1 MSPSVLPTAPR
12 RHPGRA
18 LAARR
23 LAGRLAIYSLAL
35 GLVLGAAPVV
45 AAKAGDRVFT
55 GACTG
60 ASTWKLK
67 LSNENGRIETELE
80 VDQNR
85 IGRLWTVAITDNGVT
100 IFRGQRTTTAPS
112 GSFTV
117 RRITTNRVGTD
128 RFIAVARASRTG
140 EVCRARGTF

>member
-1 MSPSVLPTAPR
+1 MRLSIRSASRPSTSRSA
-12 RHPGRA
+12 
-18 LAARR
+18 AARR
-23 LAGRLAIYSLAL
+23 RATRLAVYTLAL
-35 GLVLGAAPVV
+35 GLVLASAPAA

-55 GACTG
+55 GACSG
-60 ASTWKLK
+60 ASTWTLK

-85 IGRLWTVAITDNGVT
+85 VGRLWTVAITDNGAT

-117 RRITTNRVGTD
+117 RRITANRAGTD
-128 RFIAVARASRTG
+128 RFIAVARAARTG

>member
-1 MSPSVLPTAPR
+1 MRLSIRSANRPLE
-12 RHPGRA
+12 GRGS
-18 LAARR
+18 AARR
-23 LAGRLAIYSLAL
+23 GATRVTVYTLAL
-35 GLVLGAAPVV
+35 GLVLAAAPAA

-55 GACTG
+55 GPCSG
-60 ASTWKLK
+60 ASTWTLK
-67 LSNENGRIETELE
+67 LSDENGRIETELE

-85 IGRLWTVAITDNGVT
+85 VGRLWTVAITDNGTT

-117 RRITTNRVGTD
+117 RRITANRVGTD
-128 RFIAVARASRTG
+128 RFVAVARASRTG

>member
-1 MSPSVLPTAPR
+1 MRLSIRSADR
-12 RHPGRA
+12 Q
-18 LAARR
+18 
-23 LAGRLAIYSLAL
+23 LAGRHSVARRGATRVAAYTLAL
-35 GLVLGAAPVV
+35 GLILGTAPAA

-55 GACTG
+55 GACSG
-60 ASTWKLK
+60 SSTWKLK

-85 IGRLWTVAITDNGVT
+85 VGRLWTVAITDNGAT
-100 IFRGQRTTTAPS
+100 IFRGRRTTTAPS

-117 RRITTNRVGTD
+117 RRITANRVGTD
-128 RFIAVARASRTG
+128 RFIAVARAVGTG